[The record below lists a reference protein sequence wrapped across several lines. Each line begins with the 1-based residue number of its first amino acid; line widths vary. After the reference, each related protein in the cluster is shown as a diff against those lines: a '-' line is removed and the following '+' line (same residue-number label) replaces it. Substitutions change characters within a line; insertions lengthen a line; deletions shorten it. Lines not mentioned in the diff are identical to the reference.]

1 MNVENLSGTV
11 KKRGQI
17 RTIWFRY
24 KKNKLAV
31 AGLVLLGLMI
41 AVACCAGIF
50 ADYTDDAITH
60 HMNQRLLSPS
70 SEHIFGTDQYGRDVF
85 ARIIYGARISLS
97 MGLAS
102 VAFSLAIGAVIGAA
116 AGYYGGKIDN
126 LLMRIM
132 DVFLA
137 IPGIVMAISV
147 VAALGEGMINL
158 LIAMSVSR
166 IPQFA
171 RIVRSSILSI
181 KGQDFIEA
189 AKSCGTSDRRIILR
203 HILPNAMGPI
213 IVQATLNIA
222 SAILGIAALSFIG
235 LGIEPPIPEW
245 GSMLSDAKS
254 QMRYYPYLIVIPGI
268 AIILAVLALNLI
280 GDGLRDAM
288 DPRTKK

>member
-60 HMNQRLLSPS
+60 HMSQRLLSPS

>member
-1 MNVENLSGTV
+1 MYVETLNQTV

-31 AGLVLLGLMI
+31 AGLILLGMMI
-41 AVACCAGIF
+41 ATACSAELF
-50 ADYTDDAITH
+50 ADYTNDAITH
-60 HMNQRLLSPS
+60 HMGERLLSPS
-70 SEHIFGTDQYGRDVF
+70 TDHIFGTDQYGRDVF
-85 ARIIYGARISLS
+85 ARILYGARISLS

-116 AGYYGGKIDN
+116 AGYYGGRIDN
-126 LLMRIM
+126 ILMRIM

-189 AKSCGTSDRRIILR
+189 AKSCGTSDCRIILR

-254 QMRYYPYLIVIPGI
+254 QMRYYPYLIIIPGI
-268 AIILAVLALNLI
+268 SIILAVLALNLI

>member
-1 MNVENLSGTV
+1 MNAEILNTEV
-11 KKRGQI
+11 KKRSQI
-17 RTIWFRY
+17 KAIWFRY

-31 AGLVLLGLMI
+31 AGLILLALMI
-41 AVACCAGIF
+41 AAACCADLI

-60 HMNQRLLSPS
+60 HMNERLLAPGGD
-70 SEHIFGTDQYGRDVF
+70 HVFGTDQYGRDVF
-85 ARIIYGARISLS
+85 ARIIFGARISLS

-126 LLMRIM
+126 ILMRIM

-147 VAALGEGMINL
+147 VAALGEGMVNL

-189 AKSCGTSDRRIILR
+189 AKSCGTSDKRIIMK

-245 GSMLSDAKS
+245 GSMLSEAKS
-254 QMRYYPYLIVIPGI
+254 QMRYYPYLIIIPGI